1 MQPSIENLEP
11 SQRRQLRRERLKR
24 KRIKRKRL
32 QKKLIFFAVSVLTL
46 FFFRSVM
53 IHSGFIGKESGTSH
67 VFEDLWDLNDDLLGT
82 VMLDAGHG
90 GNDCGT
96 DAGAILEKELNL
108 QITLKIQKKLEKKGV
123 RVFMTRNDDTYLS
136 RDARVAMA
144 KKENP
149 DLFISI
155 HQNSFT
161 DSSVRGM
168 GIWYNEKKTIGGE
181 ESYILAKKI
190 EEKIAADT
198 QIISRG
204 IVADTDLQVL
214 RQTEVAAVL
223 IEIGYVTNPEDWK
236 LIVSDEYQERAA
248 ERITEAA
255 VAYLM
260 QQNGDELV

>member
-1 MQPSIENLEP
+1 MKPSIENLEP
-11 SQRRQLRRERLKR
+11 GQRRQLRRERLKR
-24 KRIKRKRL
+24 KRLKRKRL
-32 QKKLIFFAVSVLTL
+32 QKKLIFLAAGLLML
-46 FFFRSVM
+46 FFFRGVM
-53 IHSGFIGKESGTSH
+53 IHCGFIGKGSGTSH
-67 VFEDLWDLNDDLLGT
+67 VFENLWDLNDDLLGT

-96 DAGAILEKELNL
+96 DVAAVLEKELNL

-123 RVFMTRNDDTYLS
+123 RVFMTRKNDTYVS
-136 RDARVAMA
+136 REERVAMA
-144 KKENP
+144 QKENP

-168 GIWYNEKKTIGGE
+168 GIWYNEKKAIGGE
-181 ESYILAKKI
+181 ESCILAKEI

-204 IVADTDLQVL
+204 IVPDTDLQVL

-236 LIVSDEYQERAA
+236 LIVSDEYQERVA
-248 ERITEAA
+248 ERIAEAA

-260 QQNGDELV
+260 RQNGDELV